1 MSPRASASAWTWP
14 GRALRQACCFAAA
27 PLKFRSSRYESLS
40 HAHQP
45 QLVKMPGTRRRQ
57 DVLALRHHDALALK
71 VGNCAAQYRRLH
83 VVDLG
88 FELSA

>member
-1 MSPRASASAWTWP
+1 MHGTVLAMM
-14 GRALRQACCFAAA
+14 AAA
-27 PLKFRSSRYESLS
+27 KGWGMAGTAPRSIQIISVRILS

-45 QLVKMPGTRRRQ
+45 QLVKTPRTRRRQ
-57 DVLALRHHDALALK
+57 DVLALRHHDALSLK